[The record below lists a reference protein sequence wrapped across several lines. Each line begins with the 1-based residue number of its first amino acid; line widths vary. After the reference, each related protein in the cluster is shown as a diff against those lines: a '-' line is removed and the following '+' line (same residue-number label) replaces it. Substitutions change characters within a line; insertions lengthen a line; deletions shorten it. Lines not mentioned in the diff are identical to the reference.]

1 MMRFVPPSTSPF
13 AAVPPDAALA
23 ARIAAGERLA
33 LEQAYRAEA
42 GAVYRYALAL
52 CGNTGWAADAT
63 QDAFVALATGAA
75 GFDAARGSLGA
86 WLAGIARHALLAQW
100 RRATGTQPL
109 AAEVADADDGEAIHP
124 QAESPEALM
133 VRAQSGERVWAAV
146 RTLPFGFREALVLV
160 DLQERPYAEAARIA
174 GIEINTLRTRL
185 HRARTRLAALL
196 DQDPGVHR

>member
-1 MMRFVPPSTSPF
+1 MMRFVPPSNSPF
-13 AAVPPDAALA
+13 APVTPDVALA
-23 ARIAAGERLA
+23 ARIARGELVA

-42 GAVYRYALAL
+42 GAVFRYALAL
-52 CGNTGWAADAT
+52 CGNAGWAADAT

-86 WLAGIARHALLAQW
+86 WLAGVARHAVLAQW
-100 RRATGTQPL
+100 RRQAGEVSAGDER
-109 AAEVADADDGEAIHP
+109 AAEADSATHP
-124 QAESPEALM
+124 QADSPEMLM

-146 RTLPFGFREALVLV
+146 RRLPFGFREALVLV

-185 HRARTRLAALL
+185 HRARTRLAVML
-196 DQDPGVHR
+196 DEDPGVQR